1 MANRKKNCPFCGV
14 AIPPEAIRAWRPFSC
29 PQCTGIV
36 ATKSVYHRLGTFGFF
51 GSVLLAATA
60 GWIITHH
67 WLGVVAGSFT
77 GIVAGILV
85 ANVVLRFLNRVWP
98 SVPLLEP
105 HMIRDE
111 PTLFPQIADLLES
124 LAVTETW
131 GDSSES
137 RLSILR
143 EQISLDDSLIVAAI
157 DAAEQFEN
165 LLVGKP
171 SNRVET
177 PLQRLRLDELR
188 VELRAIARD
197 LRIAAK

>member
-14 AIPPEAIRAWRPFSC
+14 AITPEAIRAWRPFSC

-36 ATKSVYHRLGTFGFF
+36 ATRSVYHRLGTFGCF

-67 WLGVVAGSFT
+67 WMGVVAGSFA
-77 GIVAGILV
+77 GIVAGVLV
-85 ANVVLRFLNRVWP
+85 ANLVLRFLNRLRP
-98 SVPLLEP
+98 SAPLLEP
-105 HMIRDE
+105 HIIRDE

-124 LAVTETW
+124 LAVIETW
-131 GDSSES
+131 GESSES
-137 RLSILR
+137 CLSILR

-157 DAAEQFEN
+157 DAAEQYKN
-165 LLVGKP
+165 LLEGKP
-171 SNRVET
+171 SRRVET
-177 PLQRLRLDELR
+177 PLQQLRMDELR
-188 VELRAIARD
+188 EELRAIARD

>member
-14 AIPPEAIRAWRPFSC
+14 AIAPEAIRAWRPFSC

-36 ATKSVYHRLGTFGFF
+36 ATRSVYHKLGSFGCV
-51 GSVLLAATA
+51 GSVLLSATV

-67 WLGVVAGSFT
+67 WIGVVAGSFA
-77 GIVAGILV
+77 GIVTGVLV
-85 ANVVLRFLNRVWP
+85 ANLVLRVLTRLRP
-98 SVPLLEP
+98 SAPLLEP
-105 HMIRDE
+105 RIIRDE

-143 EQISLDDSLIVAAI
+143 EQTSLDDSLIVAAI
-157 DAAEQFEN
+157 DAAEQYEN

-171 SNRVET
+171 PHRVKT
-177 PLQRLRLDELR
+177 PLQQLRLDELR

>member
-1 MANRKKNCPFCGV
+1 
-14 AIPPEAIRAWRPFSC
+14 
-29 PQCTGIV
+29 
-36 ATKSVYHRLGTFGFF
+36 
-51 GSVLLAATA
+51 
-60 GWIITHH
+60 
-67 WLGVVAGSFT
+67 
-77 GIVAGILV
+77 
-85 ANVVLRFLNRVWP
+85 
-98 SVPLLEP
+98 
-105 HMIRDE
+105 MIRDE